1 MLTLCF
7 ANTDTKTA
15 VNVKDHKI
23 TYDSKEDIMV
33 DFTQWDGF
41 EGRIWKEEV
50 NTRDFIQK
58 NYTPYDGDSSFLVGP
73 TDATNKL
80 WGKLQE
86 LQKEERAKGGVLD
99 MDTDIV
105 STLTSHKP
113 GYISEDHD
121 LEKVVG
127 LQTDK
132 PLKRAFM
139 PFGGIKMAEDA
150 CKTNGYEPSPELH
163 KIFTEYSRTHN
174 QGVFD
179 AYTPEMKKAR
189 HNKIIT
195 GLPDT
200 YGRGRIVGD
209 YRRVAL
215 YGLDFL
221 IEAKKKDFANCG
233 DGVMTDDIIRQ
244 REEITLQ
251 IRALNDMKT
260 MAESYGFDI
269 SNPASNAKEA
279 VQWLYFGYLAA
290 IKTQNG
296 AAMSVGRVSTFLDI
310 YIQRDLEKGI
320 LTEDEAQELIDHLV
334 MKFRMVKFARIPSYN
349 QLFSGDPVWATLEVG
364 GIGVDGRSMV
374 TKTDYRFLHTLENM
388 GPSPEPNLT
397 ILYSSALPDN
407 FKRYAAEIS
416 ITTSSV
422 QYENDDVMKPV
433 WGDDYS
439 ICCCVSATQTG
450 KEMQFFGARAN
461 LAKCLLYAINGGV
474 DAKTKEQVGP
484 SYRPITSEYLDYDEV
499 IAKYDVM
506 MDWLAG
512 LYVNTLNLI
521 QYMHD
526 KYYYEAAEMA
536 LIDTDVR
543 RTFATGIAG
552 FSHVVDSLSAIK
564 YAKVKVV
571 RDEDGIAKDFITEGE
586 FPRYGN
592 DDDRADDI
600 ALWLL
605 KTFLEKIQKRHTYR
619 DSEPTTSILTIT
631 SNVVYG
637 KATANMPDGRRAG
650 EPLSPGANPSYG
662 AEKNGLLASLNS
674 VAKLPYE
681 WALDGISNTQTISPD
696 ALGHTDD
703 ERVTNLVQ
711 VMDGYFD
718 QGAHHLNVNVFGTE
732 KLIDAMEHPEKEEYA
747 NFTIRVSGYAV
758 KFIDLTKE
766 QQMDVIARTC
776 HKTL

>member
-1 MLTLCF
+1 MYVTLF
-7 ANTDTKTA
+7 RRTI
-15 VNVKDHKI
+15 H
-23 TYDSKEDIMV
+23 
-33 DFTQWDGF
+33 
-41 EGRIWKEEV
+41 
-50 NTRDFIQK
+50 
-58 NYTPYDGDSSFLVGP
+58 DGDESFLAGP

-80 WGKLQE
+80 WGILQG

-99 MDTDIV
+99 METKVV
-105 STLTSHKP
+105 SGITSYGP
-113 GYISEDHD
+113 GYISEADKD

-139 PFGGIKMAEDA
+139 PFGGIKMAEQA
-150 CKTNGYEPSPELH
+150 CSTYGYEPDPELH
-163 KIFTEYSRTHN
+163 KIFTEYCKTHN

-179 AYTPEMKKAR
+179 AYTPEMLKAR

-215 YGLDFL
+215 YGIDFL
-221 IEAKKKDFANCG
+221 MEEKKHDFANCG
-233 DGVMTDDIIRQ
+233 DGTMTDDVIRL
-244 REEITLQ
+244 REEITMQ
-251 IRALNDMKT
+251 YKALGQMKK
-260 MAESYGFDI
+260 MAESYGYDI
-269 SNPASNAKEA
+269 SKPAKDAKEA

-296 AAMSVGRVSTFLDI
+296 AAMSVGRISTFLDI
-310 YIQRDLEKGI
+310 YIERDLKAGK
-320 LTEDEAQELIDHLV
+320 LTESEAQELIDHLV

-349 QLFSGDPVWATLEVG
+349 QLFSGDPVWATLEVA

-374 TKTDYRFLHTLENM
+374 TKNDFRFLHTLENM

-397 ILYSSALPDN
+397 VLYSSALPDT
-407 FKRYAAEIS
+407 FKKYAADIS
-416 ITTSSV
+416 IRTSSI

-474 DAKTKEQVGP
+474 DAKTFDQVGP
-484 SYRPITSEYLDYDEV
+484 KYRPITSEYLDYDEV
-499 IAKYDVM
+499 IEAYDRM

-512 LYVNTLNLI
+512 LYVNVLNLI
-521 QYMHD
+521 QFMHD

-564 YAKVKVV
+564 YAKVKTI
-571 RDEDGIAKDFITEGE
+571 RNEDGVVVDYETEGD

-592 DDDRADDI
+592 DDDRADEI
-600 ALWLL
+600 AVWLL
-605 KTFLEKIQKRHTYR
+605 KTFLDKIKKHHTYR
-619 DSEPTTSILTIT
+619 NSEPTTSILTIT

-637 KATANMPDGRRAG
+637 KATGTMPDGRKAG
-650 EPLSPGANPSYG
+650 APLSPGANPSYG
-662 AEKNGLLASLNS
+662 AEQSGLLASLNS

-681 WALDGISNTQTISPD
+681 WALDGISNTQTINPG
-696 ALGHTDD
+696 ALGHS
-703 ERVTNLVQ
+703 EEEKINNLVQ

-732 KLIDAMEHPEKEEYA
+732 KLIDAMEHPEKEEYQ

-766 QQMDVIARTC
+766 QQMDVISRTC
-776 HKTL
+776 HDRM

>member
-1 MLTLCF
+1 MLNASLKF
-7 ANTDTKTA
+7 LLVVDWYIGRGLSTK
-15 VNVKDHKI
+15 
-23 TYDSKEDIMV
+23 E
-33 DFTQWDGF
+33 FTQWEGF
-41 EGRIWKEEV
+41 EGSIWKEEV

-58 NYTPYDGDSSFLVGP
+58 NYRPYDGDSSFLAGP
-73 TDATNKL
+73 TEATNTL
-80 WGKLQE
+80 WGVLQG

-99 MDTDIV
+99 MDTHIV
-105 STLTSHKP
+105 STLTSHNP
-113 GYISEDHD
+113 GYISEETKD

-139 PFGGIKMAEDA
+139 PLGGIKMAEQA
-150 CKTNGYEPSPELH
+150 CETNGYTPDPELH
-163 KIFTEYSRTHN
+163 KIFTEYATTHN

-215 YGLDFL
+215 YGIDFL
-221 IEAKKKDFANCG
+221 IEEKKKDFANCG
-233 DGVMTDDIIRQ
+233 DGTMTDDVIRL
-244 REEITLQ
+244 REEISKQ
-251 IRALNDMKT
+251 IRALNDMKK
-260 MAESYGFDI
+260 MAASYGYDI
-269 SNPASNAKEA
+269 SVPAKDAHEA

-296 AAMSVGRVSTFLDI
+296 AAMSVGRISTFLDI
-310 YIQRDLEKGI
+310 YIQRDMDNGK
-320 LTEDEAQELIDHLV
+320 LTEAEAQELIDHLV

-374 TKTDYRFLHTLENM
+374 TKNDFRFLHTLENM

-397 ILYSSALPDN
+397 VLYSSALPDT
-407 FKRYAAEIS
+407 FKKYASYIS
-416 ITTSSV
+416 IKTSSV

-474 DAKTKEQVGP
+474 DVKTRDQCGP
-484 SYRPITSEYLDYDEV
+484 AYRPITSEILNYDEV
-499 IAKYDVM
+499 IEKYDKM

-526 KYYYEAAEMA
+526 KYFYEAAEMA
-536 LIDTDVR
+536 LIDTEVR

-564 YAKVKVV
+564 YATVKTV
-571 RDEDGIAKDFITEGE
+571 RDETGIVVDYVTEGD

-592 DDDRADDI
+592 DDDRADEI
-600 ALWLL
+600 AIWLL
-605 KTFLEKIQKRHTYR
+605 RTFLDKIKKHHTYR
-619 DSEPTTSILTIT
+619 NSEPTTSILTIT

-637 KATANMPDGRRAG
+637 KATGSMPDGRKAG

-662 AEKNGLLASLNS
+662 AEKSGLLASLNS
-674 VAKLPYE
+674 VAKLPYH
-681 WALDGISNTQTISPD
+681 WALDGISNTQTINPD
-696 ALGHTDD
+696 ALGHSDD
-703 ERVTNLVQ
+703 ERVGNLVQ

-718 QGAHHLNVNVFGTE
+718 QGAHHLNVNVFGKE

-758 KFIDLTKE
+758 KFIDLTRE
-766 QQMDVIARTC
+766 QQLDVISRTC
-776 HKTL
+776 HATM

>member
-1 MLTLCF
+1 M
-7 ANTDTKTA
+7 
-15 VNVKDHKI
+15 VNF
-23 TYDSKEDIMV
+23 E
-33 DFTQWDGF
+33 QWNGFDGSL
-41 EGRIWKEEV
+41 WKEEV
-50 NTRDFIQK
+50 NVRDFIQK
-58 NYTPYDGDSSFLVGP
+58 NYKPYDGDEHFLAGP

-80 WGKLQE
+80 WGVLQG

-99 MDTDIV
+99 MDTKIV
-105 STLTSHKP
+105 SGITAHEP
-113 GYISEDHD
+113 GYISEDLKD
-121 LEKVVG
+121 LEAVVG

-139 PFGGIKMAEDA
+139 PYGGIKMAEQA
-150 CKTNGYEPSPELH
+150 CSTYGYEPDPELH
-163 KIFTEYSRTHN
+163 KIFTEYCKTHN

-215 YGLDFL
+215 YGIDFL
-221 IEAKKKDFANCG
+221 IEQKKEDFANCG
-233 DGVMTDDIIRQ
+233 SGSMTDDIIRQ
-244 REEITLQ
+244 REELAMQ
-251 IRALNDMKT
+251 IKALGEMKV
-260 MAESYGFDI
+260 MAEKYGFDI
-269 SNPASNAKEA
+269 SQPAKNAKEA

-310 YIQRDLEKGI
+310 YIERDLEAGT
-320 LTEDEAQELIDHLV
+320 LTESEAQELIDHLV

-374 TKTDYRFLHTLENM
+374 TKNDYRFLHTLENM

-397 ILYSSALPDN
+397 VLYSSALPEN
-407 FKRYAAEIS
+407 FKKYAADIS
-416 ITTSSV
+416 IRTSSI

-474 DAKTKEQVGP
+474 DVKTGQQVGP
-484 SYRPITSEYLDYDEV
+484 EYKPITSEYLDYDEV
-499 IAKYDVM
+499 IEKYDRM
-506 MDWLAG
+506 MDWLAD
-512 LYVNTLNLI
+512 LYVNVLNLI

-564 YAKVKVV
+564 YAKVKTI
-571 RDEDGIAKDFITEGE
+571 RNEDGIVVDYETTGD

-592 DDDRADDI
+592 DDDRADEI
-600 ALWLL
+600 AVWLL
-605 KTFLEKIQKRHTYR
+605 KTFLTKIKKHHTYR
-619 DSEPTTSILTIT
+619 NSEPTTSILTIT

-637 KATANMPDGRRAG
+637 KATGAMPDGRKAG
-650 EPLSPGANPSYG
+650 EPLSPGANPAYG
-662 AEKNGLLASLNS
+662 AEQNGLLASLNS

-681 WALDGISNTQTISPD
+681 WALDGISNTQTINPD
-696 ALGHTDD
+696 AIGHD
-703 ERVTNLVQ
+703 EQERINNLVQ
-711 VMDGYFD
+711 VMDGYFN
-718 QGAHHLNVNVFGTE
+718 QGAHHLNVNVFGKE

-758 KFIDLTKE
+758 KFIDLTRE

-776 HKTL
+776 HDRM

>member
-1 MLTLCF
+1 MH
-7 ANTDTKTA
+7 N
-15 VNVKDHKI
+15 
-23 TYDSKEDIMV
+23 YP
-33 DFTQWDGF
+33 QWEGF

-50 NTRDFIQK
+50 NVHDFIQK
-58 NYTPYDGDSSFLVGP
+58 NYRPYDGDESFLAGP

-80 WGKLQE
+80 WGALQKLQ
-86 LQKEERAKGGVLD
+86 KAERAKGGVLD
-99 MDTDIV
+99 METEVV
-105 STLTSHKP
+105 SGLTAYGP
-113 GYISEDHD
+113 GYIDPELKD

-139 PFGGIKMAEDA
+139 PYGGIKMAEQA
-150 CKTNGYEPSPELH
+150 CTTYGYQPSEKLH
-163 KIFTEYSRTHN
+163 EIFTKYARTHN
-174 QGVFD
+174 TAVFD
-179 AYTPEMKKAR
+179 AYTPEMKRAR
-189 HNKIIT
+189 HSHIIT

-215 YGLDFL
+215 YGIDALIAWKKEDF
-221 IEAKKKDFANCG
+221 DNCG
-233 DGVMTDDIIRQ
+233 DGTMTDDVIRL
-244 REEITLQ
+244 REEIALQ
-251 IRALNDMKT
+251 IHALEGMKE
-260 MAESYGFDI
+260 MAAIYGFDI
-269 SNPASNAKEA
+269 SQPAKNAKEA

-296 AAMSVGRVSTFLDI
+296 AAMSVGRISTFLDI
-310 YIQRDLEKGI
+310 YIQRDLDNGT
-320 LTEDEAQELIDHLV
+320 LTETEAQELIDHLV

-349 QLFSGDPVWATLEVG
+349 QLFSGDPVWATLEVA
-364 GIGVDGRSMV
+364 GIGMDGRSMV
-374 TKTDYRFLHTLENM
+374 TKNDFRFLHTLENM
-388 GPSPEPNLT
+388 GPAPEPNLT
-397 ILYSSALPDN
+397 VLYSSALPET
-407 FKRYAAEIS
+407 FKKYAAAIS
-416 ITTSSV
+416 IKTSSV

-461 LAKCLLYAINGGV
+461 LAKCLLYAINGGM
-474 DAKTKEQVGP
+474 DEKLHEQVGP
-484 SYRPITSEYLDYDEV
+484 NYAPITSEYLDYDEV
-499 IAKYDVM
+499 MKKYDVM

-512 LYVNTLNLI
+512 LYVNVLNLI

-564 YAKVKVV
+564 YAKVKTV
-571 RDEDGIAKDFITEGE
+571 RDETGLVIGYETEGD
-586 FPRYGN
+586 FPKYGN

-600 ALWLL
+600 AVWLL
-605 KTFLEKIQKRHTYR
+605 KTFITKVKRRHTYR
-619 DSEPTTSILTIT
+619 NSEPTTSILTIT

-637 KATANMPDGRRAG
+637 KATGATPDGRKEYTPFA
-650 EPLSPGANPSYG
+650 PGGNPSYG
-662 AEKNGLLASLNS
+662 AETHGLLASLNS
-674 VAKLPYE
+674 VAKLPYH

-696 ALGHTDD
+696 ALGHSNG
-703 ERVTNLVQ
+703 ERVDNLVQ

-758 KFIDLTKE
+758 KFIDLTRE
-766 QQMDVIARTC
+766 QQLDVIARTC
-776 HKTL
+776 HKKL

>member
-1 MLTLCF
+1 ME
-7 ANTDTKTA
+7 TKTA
-15 VNVKDHKI
+15 WSGFAGRKW
-23 TYDSKEDIMV
+23 KEDV
-33 DFTQWDGF
+33 D
-41 EGRIWKEEV
+41 V
-50 NTRDFIQK
+50 RDFIQK
-58 NYTPYDGDSSFLVGP
+58 NYEPYDGDECFLANP
-73 TDATNKL
+73 TEATEKL
-80 WGKLQE
+80 WGE
-86 LQKEERAKGGVLD
+86 LQKLQKKEREQGGVLD
-99 MDTDIV
+99 METEVV
-105 STLTSHKP
+105 SGLTAYP
-113 GYISEDHD
+113 AGYINEDMKE

-139 PFGGIKMAEDA
+139 PYGGIKMAEQA
-150 CKTNGYEPSPELH
+150 CTTYGYEPSKELH
-163 KIFTEYSRTHN
+163 HIFTEYHKTHN
-174 QGVFD
+174 QAVFD
-179 AYTPEMKKAR
+179 VYTPEMKKAR

-215 YGLDFL
+215 YGIDFL
-221 IEAKKKDFANCG
+221 VEQKKEDLANCG
-233 DGVMTDDIIRQ
+233 DGTMTDEVIRL
-244 REEITLQ
+244 REEISEQ
-251 IRALNDMKT
+251 IRALGKMKE
-260 MAESYGFDI
+260 MAAIYGYDI
-269 SNPASNAKEA
+269 SRPAENAHEA

-310 YIQRDLEKGI
+310 YIQRDLKNGTI
-320 LTEDEAQELIDHLV
+320 TEAEAQELIDHFV
-334 MKFRMVKFARIPSYN
+334 MKCRMVKFARIPSYN

-364 GIGVDGRSMV
+364 GLGMDGRSMV

-397 ILYSSALPDN
+397 VLYSSHLPEH
-407 FKRYAAEIS
+407 FKKYAAVIS
-416 ITTSSV
+416 VRTSSI
-422 QYENDDVMKPV
+422 QYENDDVMRPV

-461 LAKCLLYAINGGV
+461 LAKCLLYAMNGGR
-474 DAKTKEQVGP
+474 DLKTRDQVGP
-484 SYRPITSEYLDYDEV
+484 AYAPITGEYLDYEEV
-499 IAKYDVM
+499 IQKYDVM

-512 LYVNTLNLI
+512 LYVNTLNAI

-526 KYYYEAAEMA
+526 KYFYEAAEMA

-564 YAKVKVV
+564 YAKVKVI
-571 RDEDGIAKDFITEGE
+571 RDADGMIADFETEGE

-600 ALWLL
+600 AVWLL
-605 KTFLEKIQKRHTYR
+605 KTFLTKIKKRHTYR
-619 DSEPTTSILTIT
+619 DSEATTSILTIT

-637 KATANMPDGRRAG
+637 KATGSMPDGRKAG
-650 EPLSPGANPSYG
+650 EPLAPGANPSYG
-662 AEKNGLLASLNS
+662 AEQNGLLASLNS

-681 WALDGISNTQTISPD
+681 YALDGISNTQTINPG
-696 ALGHTDD
+696 ALGHD
-703 ERVTNLVQ
+703 EEERKNNLVR
-711 VMDGYFD
+711 VLDGYFD
-718 QGAHHLNVNVFGTE
+718 QGAHHLNVNVFGRE

-766 QQMDVIARTC
+766 QQLDVISRTC
-776 HKTL
+776 HERM